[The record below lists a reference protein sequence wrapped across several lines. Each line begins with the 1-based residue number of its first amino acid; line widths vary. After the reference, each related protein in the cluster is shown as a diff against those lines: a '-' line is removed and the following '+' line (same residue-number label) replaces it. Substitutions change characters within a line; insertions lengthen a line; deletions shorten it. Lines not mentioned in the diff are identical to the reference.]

1 MIDYDLF
8 YEILLYGSE
17 NWKGNFTSRELDCF
31 ANDYLEDFEVSKN
44 RNKPTQSMK
53 SLMEWLKKDGSEQCK
68 QWLDILSSELKGK
81 E

>member
-1 MIDYDLF
+1 MLDYDFF

-44 RNKPTQSMK
+44 RNKLTQSME
-53 SLMEWLKKDGSEQCK
+53 SLMEWLSKDGSEQCK
-68 QWLDILSSELKGK
+68 QWFDILISELKGK

>member
-1 MIDYDLF
+1 MIDYDFF
-8 YEILLYGSE
+8 YGILLYGSE

-31 ANDYLEDFEVSKN
+31 TNDYLADFEVSKN
-44 RNKPTQSMK
+44 RSKPTRSMRN
-53 SLMEWLKKDGSEQCK
+53 LIGLLKKDGSEQCK